1 MNETLKS
8 TRAAK
13 QKKSILITAGI
24 LAFFVI
30 SVITSVVL
38 QTLAA
43 KPDMKT
49 ALADYQV
56 IWFNAPRLIP
66 DVALVDHNGEAFSIE
81 QFKGQWDLI
90 NFGYTFCPDICPT
103 NMADMNITHRL
114 LGEKG
119 LAEQI
124 SFWMITVDPARDTT
138 EQLALYVPYFN
149 SEFVGLTGEL
159 ESIQKI
165 ATALSAVFYQEG
177 TEEGYTVAHS
187 DNYAVI
193 DPNGHLVGLLR
204 PPHNPQAMAEV
215 LAIMIQAKY

>member
-1 MNETLKS
+1 MNPTLES
-8 TRAAK
+8 NRVAK
-13 QKKSILITAGI
+13 QKRTIWITVGI
-24 LAFFVI
+24 LVLFIV

-43 KPDMKT
+43 KPDMKS
-49 ALADYQV
+49 ALEDYQV

-81 QFKGQWDLI
+81 QLKGQWDLI
-90 NFGYTFCPDICPT
+90 NFGYTYCPDICPT

-114 LGEKG
+114 LGEQG

-138 EQLALYVPYFN
+138 EQLSLYVPYFN
-149 SEFVGLTGEL
+149 EEFVGLTGDI
-159 ESIQKI
+159 ESIQTI

-177 TEEGYTVAHS
+177 TEAGYTVAHS

-193 DPNGHLVGLLR
+193 DPNGHLVAILR

-215 LAIMIQAKY
+215 LAIMIQANY